1 MKAINT
7 TPHNVVV
14 IKADG
19 ETVTYKGG
27 SPLIRVSATT
37 QCIDNVGGIDIYEE
51 TLGDP
56 IIDDPED
63 LLLHYRALI
72 VSRVVADKL
81 KGMSEFDA
89 YELYVPGNLVRDN
102 SGNIV
107 GCKGLIKIR

>member
-1 MKAINT
+1 MESINT
-7 TPHNVVV
+7 TPHDIVV
-14 IKADG
+14 IKSNG
-19 ETVTYKGG
+19 ETVTYAK
-27 SPLIRVSATT
+27 SSCQIRVSATT
-37 QCIDNVGGIDIYEE
+37 QCIDTVNGIDIYEE

-81 KGMSEFDA
+81 KGMSEFNA
-89 YELYVPGNLVRDN
+89 YELYVPGNLVRN
-102 SGNIV
+102 SEGQIV

>member
-1 MKAINT
+1 MEAINT

-14 IKADG
+14 IKSNG
-19 ETVTYKGG
+19 ETVTYAK
-27 SPLIRVSATT
+27 SSCQIRVSATT
-37 QCIDNVGGIDIYEE
+37 SCIDNVNGIDIYEE
-51 TLGDP
+51 QLGNP

-89 YELYVPGNLVRDN
+89 YELYVPGNLVRN
-102 SGNIV
+102 SEGQIV